1 MIRNAL
7 IAGATGLVGK
17 ELVQFLLKTDYYNS
31 LHIVGRRPY
40 ELEHLKIKSYKV
52 DFNHFEEFKCSA
64 LIHDVYICLGTTM
77 KKAGSREN
85 FSKVDFGYILKIGQ
99 WARKNSVGKLAVI
112 SSMGSSES
120 SKNFYLRTKG
130 EMEKAIANLILP
142 NVIVMRPSLL
152 LGQRE
157 EFRLAEKMGIIFS
170 RPLIKLMIGR
180 LRKYRPVYASQVAKA
195 MFHLTI
201 NAERMVTIVENEEI
215 IDLPI

>member
-1 MIRNAL
+1 M
-7 IAGATGLVGK
+7 
-17 ELVQFLLKTDYYNS
+17 
-31 LHIVGRRPY
+31 
-40 ELEHLKIKSYKV
+40 
-52 DFNHFEEFKCSA
+52 
-64 LIHDVYICLGTTM
+64 
-77 KKAGSREN
+77 
-85 FSKVDFGYILKIGQ
+85 
-99 WARKNSVGKLAVI
+99 GKLAVI